1 MAKIMIVDDS
11 ETLRTQLRKVLH
23 EAGHETVEAENGVVG
38 LEQFTATK
46 DLQLILCDVNMPE
59 MDGLTMCEKLFNDAE
74 YNDRKVPIFMLT
86 TESSAEMKV
95 RGKAVGVLAWVTKP
109 FVEAK
114 LLGAV
119 TKVLARF
126 A

>member
-74 YNDRKVPIFMLT
+74 YNDRKVSIFMLT

-95 RGKAVGVLAWVTKP
+95 RGKSVGVLAWVTKP

>member
-11 ETLRTQLRKVLH
+11 ETLRTQLRKILH
-23 EAGHETVEAENGVVG
+23 EAGHDTVEAENGVEG